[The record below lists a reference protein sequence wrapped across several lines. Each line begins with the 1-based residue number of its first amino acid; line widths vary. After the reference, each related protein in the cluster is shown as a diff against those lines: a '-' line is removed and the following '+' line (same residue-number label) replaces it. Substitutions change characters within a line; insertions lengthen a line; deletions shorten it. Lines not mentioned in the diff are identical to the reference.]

1 MKTLSTGK
9 KLAMAAAGV
18 CIAAA
23 IWWKAGMNVTESRAV
38 PEPPKMP
45 EVKPA
50 LTVTAVTPAVDQW
63 PIKLSATGNIEAW
76 QEASIGAEVNGL
88 KLNEVKVNVGDTV
101 KRGQVLAV
109 FSDVTVRAEV
119 AQAKAAV
126 AEAEATLAEAKANAD
141 RARKTQAP
149 GVMSAQ
155 QISEFLT
162 GEQAA
167 AARLE
172 SARAALAS
180 RLISLEQTQLMAPDD
195 GLISSRT
202 ATVGAVISVGQELF
216 RLIRA
221 GRLEWQAEV
230 IAAELPLLRA
240 GQEVTLTAP
249 GGLATKGTVRTIAP
263 TVDKN
268 TRTALIYVDIPACT
282 GLKAGMFARGD
293 FTLGESQVLA
303 LPQNAIVQREG
314 FNYAFRIGE
323 ENKVAQLK
331 VEIGRR
337 LGDQVEIIQGVEPQA
352 RLVATGTSFLADGD
366 TVRVVDSAEN
376 LTGRK

>member
-1 MKTLSTGK
+1 M
-9 KLAMAAAGV
+9 
-18 CIAAA
+18 I
-23 IWWKAGMNVTESRAV
+23 VTESKAI
-38 PEPPKMP
+38 PEPPKMS
-45 EVKPA
+45 EIKPA
-50 LTVTAVTPAVDQW
+50 LTVTAVSPAVAEW

-88 KLNEVKVNVGDTV
+88 RLNEVKVNVGDTV
-101 KRGQVLAV
+101 KRGQILAV
-109 FSDVTVRAEV
+109 FSDVTVRADM

-126 AEAEATLAEAKANAD
+126 AEAEAMLAEAKSNAD

-162 GEQAA
+162 GEQTA

-172 SARAALAS
+172 SARAELAS
-180 RLISLEQTQLMAPDD
+180 RQIRLEQTQLLAQDD

-202 ATVGAVISVGQELF
+202 ATVGAVISAGQELF

-230 IAAELPLLRA
+230 IAAELPRLRV

-249 GGLATKGTVRTIAP
+249 GGLATKGTVRMIAP
-263 TVDKN
+263 TVDRN
-268 TRTALIYVDIPACT
+268 TRTALIYVDIPSNT

-293 FTLGESQVLA
+293 FSLGQSTVLA
-303 LPQNAIVQREG
+303 VPQNAIVQREG
-314 FNYAFRIGE
+314 FNYAFSIGGD
-323 ENKVAQLK
+323 NKVAQIK

-337 LGDQVEIIQGVEPQA
+337 LGEQVEITQGVEPQA
-352 RLVATGTSFLADGD
+352 KLVATGTSFLADGD
-366 TVRVVDSAEN
+366 TVRVVDAAEV
-376 LTGRK
+376 LTGSK

>member
-1 MKTLSTGK
+1 MKKLSRGK
-9 KLAMAAAGV
+9 KLAMAATGV
-18 CIAAA
+18 CIVAA
-23 IWWKAGMNVTESRAV
+23 IGLRVGMIVTESKAI
-38 PEPPKMP
+38 PEPPKMS
-45 EVKPA
+45 EIKPA
-50 LTVTAVTPAVDQW
+50 LTVTAVSPAVAEW

-88 KLNEVKVNVGDTV
+88 RLNEVKVNVGDTV
-101 KRGQVLAV
+101 KRGQILAV
-109 FSDVTVRAEV
+109 FSDVTVRADM

-126 AEAEATLAEAKANAD
+126 AEAEAMLAEAKSNAD

-162 GEQAA
+162 GEQTA

-172 SARAALAS
+172 SARAELAS
-180 RLISLEQTQLMAPDD
+180 RQIRLEQTQLLAQDD

-202 ATVGAVISVGQELF
+202 ATVGAVISAGQELF

-230 IAAELPLLRA
+230 IAAELPRLRV

-249 GGLATKGTVRTIAP
+249 GGLATKGTVRMIAP
-263 TVDKN
+263 TVDRN
-268 TRTALIYVDIPACT
+268 TRTALIYVDIPSNT

-293 FTLGESQVLA
+293 FSLGQSTVLA
-303 LPQNAIVQREG
+303 VPQNAIVQREG
-314 FNYAFRIGE
+314 FNYAFSIGGD
-323 ENKVAQLK
+323 NKVAQIK

-337 LGDQVEIIQGVEPQA
+337 LGEQVEITQGVEPQA
-352 RLVATGTSFLADGD
+352 KLVATGTSFLADGD
-366 TVRVVDSAEN
+366 TVRVVDAAEV
-376 LTGRK
+376 LTGSK

>member
-1 MKTLSTGK
+1 MKKLSRGK
-9 KLAMAAAGV
+9 KLAMAATGV
-18 CIAAA
+18 CVVAA
-23 IWWKAGMNVTESRAV
+23 IGLRVGMIVTESKAI
-38 PEPPKMP
+38 PEPPKMS
-45 EVKPA
+45 EIKPA
-50 LTVTAVTPAVDQW
+50 LTVTAVSPAVAEW

-88 KLNEVKVNVGDTV
+88 RLNEVKVNVGDTV
-101 KRGQVLAV
+101 KRGQILAV
-109 FSDVTVRAEV
+109 FSDVTVRADM

-126 AEAEATLAEAKANAD
+126 AEAEAMLAEAKSNAD

-162 GEQAA
+162 GEQTA

-172 SARAALAS
+172 SARAELAS
-180 RLISLEQTQLMAPDD
+180 RQIRLEQTQLLAQDD

-202 ATVGAVISVGQELF
+202 ATVGAVISAGQELF

-230 IAAELPLLRA
+230 IAAELPRLRV

-249 GGLATKGTVRTIAP
+249 GGLATKGTVRMIAP
-263 TVDKN
+263 TVDRN
-268 TRTALIYVDIPACT
+268 TRTALIYVDIPSNT

-293 FTLGESQVLA
+293 FSLGQSTVLA
-303 LPQNAIVQREG
+303 VPQNAIVQREG
-314 FNYAFRIGE
+314 FNYAFSIGGD
-323 ENKVAQLK
+323 NKVAQIK

-337 LGDQVEIIQGVEPQA
+337 LGEQVEITQGVEPQA
-352 RLVATGTSFLADGD
+352 KLVATGTSFLADGD
-366 TVRVVDSAEN
+366 TVRVVDAAEV
-376 LTGRK
+376 LTGSK